1 MRVITHKHDTS
12 AQPTRPD
19 AASVYES
26 ALECLDR
33 SHENDAAA
41 CLASC
46 RLEIVAAHGTYP
58 LREELVPIRLI
69 LSGPGDTMATLERN
83 PEIRGRVRQALDNVL
98 GPKVY
103 LTQMALSTCSKAIA
117 A

>member
-12 AQPTRPD
+12 AQPKLPD

-58 LREELVPIRLI
+58 LREELVPI
-69 LSGPGDTMATLERN
+69 GDTMATLERN